1 MGDAARNVK
10 EGTAIEK
17 LSGLGRGDG
26 GLPSA
31 SPLSSEMMMA
41 GGDGQAGAMAE
52 AEAVVVAGAVAVAVA
67 VEVSAELEAQ
77 VTPGG
82 GDPRGASSLSS
93 GDVCVVSM
101 ITIGIGKL
109 QLYFRFSVG
118 DGVRLLLSCASSD
131 ALLVLD
137 CSFPDI
143 EKDVDASES
152 RSETRWSMWMWM
164 GLRATLIGVGSG
176 EGDGVGTSVMGDRQR

>member
-10 EGTAIEK
+10 EGTAMEK

-41 GGDGQAGAMAE
+41 GGDGQAGAVAVAEAEVE
-52 AEAVVVAGAVAVAVA
+52 AEAVAVTM
-67 VEVSAELEAQ
+67 EVPVELEAQ

-82 GDPRGASSLSS
+82 GDPEAASSLSS

-152 RSETRWSMWMWM
+152 RSDTRWSMWM
-164 GLRATLIGVGSG
+164 
-176 EGDGVGTSVMGDRQR
+176 